1 MKHHPENHRFIKLQF
16 QQNIVSLE
24 AAASQN
30 DHEREVNIS
39 FEEIPKQKKKID
51 KNVLKVYFA
60 IAKFEK
66 LRGETKIQ
74 NLFSF
79 IESYSC

>member
-39 FEEIPKQKKKID
+39 FEEIPKQTNKHKQT
-51 KNVLKVYFA
+51 NPSLLMRVWRFRSSLWR
-60 IAKFEK
+60 
-66 LRGETKIQ
+66 L
-74 NLFSF
+74 N
-79 IESYSC
+79 